1 LNKRT
6 LFVIGILAACLIVL
20 LIFFMTGKTENNRL
34 LLAEVKETV
43 QAEEHVKY
51 YDIGFK
57 KDVES
62 EQLAGMWVLAE
73 DTGRDFYRI
82 SFQITHVDSIK
93 LKSASLKFN
102 NVDPASALMLT
113 TPGAYPMPFMKFES
127 IVPSSGG
134 AILTVDD
141 FGVLET
147 GTVNFEFYLNV
158 SGMKPLQNNE
168 LNAEISLGLRENRK
182 ELLAELPLVIKLP

>member
-1 LNKRT
+1 LNKRN
-6 LFVIGILAACLIVL
+6 LFIIGILGACLIVL
-20 LIFFMTGKTENNRL
+20 SLFLIACNTENNRS
-34 LLAEVKETV
+34 LLAEVKEEV
-43 QAEEHVKY
+43 QTQEQVKY
-51 YDIGFK
+51 YDVSFK

-62 EQLAGMWVLAE
+62 EQLAGTWVLAE
-73 DTGRDFYRI
+73 NTGRDFYRI
-82 SFQITHVDSIK
+82 SFQITHLDSIK
-93 LKSASLKFN
+93 LRSASLKFN

-113 TPGAYPMPFMKFES
+113 TPGAYPMPFMKFEP

-147 GTVNFEFYLNV
+147 GTVNFEFYLNS

-168 LNAEISLGLRENRK
+168 LNVELSLGLRENGK
-182 ELLAELPLVIKLP
+182 ELLAEVPLNIELP

>member
-147 GTVNFEFYLNV
+147 GTVNFEFYLNA